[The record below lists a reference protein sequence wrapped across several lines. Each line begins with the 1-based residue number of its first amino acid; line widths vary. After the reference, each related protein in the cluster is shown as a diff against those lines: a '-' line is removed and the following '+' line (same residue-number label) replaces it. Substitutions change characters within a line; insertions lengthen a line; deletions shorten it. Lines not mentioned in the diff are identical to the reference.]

1 MYHCFMLQ
9 SGKPIYVLVKNSNF
23 FFQLQNNIKM
33 TYQFAGYM
41 KVFTVNGGWPLVA
54 TDIPG

>member
-1 MYHCFMLQ
+1 MLQ